1 MKLQKGDVITFESG
15 KIVVRSPGRGQTE
28 FDDVFGIGVN
38 LFKLKTIA
46 EMFVSV
52 AGLNG
57 VSYVEE
63 DRAFVTI

>member
-15 KIVVRSPGRGQTE
+15 KIVIRSPGRGQTE

-46 EMFVSV
+46 ETFASV
-52 AGLNG
+52 TGLNG
-57 VSYVEE
+57 VRYVEE